1 MLPADTRVFADPDAV
16 AAEACRLICTAARKA
31 IGERRVFRLVLAGGS
46 TPGSAYRLL
55 GATAQDW
62 AAWEIFW
69 GDERCLP
76 IEHPERNDRMARE
89 LWLARAAIPEPNI
102 HPIPAETGATRAAAG
117 YAVVI
122 AGKQPFDLAILGMG
136 EDGHTA
142 SLFPGGEVGD
152 TSVVAVSDAPKPPSG
167 RVSLGYQVLRACR
180 GQLVLVTGA
189 AKSAALAAWR
199 RGDDLPIARAVRSD
213 ACLLVDQTLGAVV
226 GELAL
231 PRRPNRSHGD
241 GDGANIMA

>member
-1 MLPADTRVFADPDAV
+1 MLPADTRVFADSDAV
-16 AAEACRLICTAARKA
+16 AAEACRLIGAAAHKA

-46 TPGSAYRLL
+46 TPGRAYRLL
-55 GATAQDW
+55 GATAQNW

-76 IEHPERNDRMARE
+76 LDHPERNDRMARE

-102 HPIPAETGATRAAAG
+102 HPISAETGAARAAAG
-117 YAVVI
+117 YAEVI

-213 ACLLVDQTLGAVV
+213 ACLLVDESLRAAIGQA
-226 GELAL
+226 AMSR
-231 PRRPNRSHGD
+231 PPNRGFCS
-241 GDGANIMA
+241 